1 MLFPV
6 KKILCTTD
14 FSKASYTGVQAA
26 NEMALKDSAEVVL
39 VHVAAPVPVL
49 GAPHHAAPVA
59 FDVPAY
65 QREFVDKTEETIQHV
80 AKTQFDENL
89 TVNTRVEVGY
99 AADEI
104 ARIAKE
110 EGVDLIV
117 ISTHGHTGFQRFLL
131 GSVTERVIRY
141 APCPVLSVRAKETPD
156 G

>member
-14 FSKASYTGVQAA
+14 FSEASYAGVHVA

-39 VHVAAPVPVL
+39 AHVAAPVPVL

-65 QREFVDKTEETIQHV
+65 QQEFVDKTEETIAHL
-80 AKTQFDENL
+80 AKTKFDGSL
-89 TVNTRVEVGY
+89 TVKTRVEVGY

-104 ARIAKE
+104 ARIAGE

-117 ISTHGHTGFQRFLL
+117 ISTHGHTGFQRLLL

-141 APCPVLSVRAKETPD
+141 APCPVLSVRAPAEE
-156 G
+156 